1 MKNSI
6 EHIWHFFHSLDS
18 LSYPRHLI
26 QLGILVSD
34 STDRTY
40 LRALELADERQYSRK
55 KQEQYGRISVFR
67 KNFVDEEKVAV
78 TKADNDAPKEGQAVA
93 QDGDDELSNV
103 GKARHSFSF
112 QKYRRSLLARSRS
125 WLLLSALAP
134 EVDHV
139 LWMDVDVVEYEKDL
153 IQTLIGSIERED
165 ADVVAPNCM
174 WKTYDEMG
182 QVLTSCYDMLLTFK
196 IDQILRF
203 EQLV

>member
-18 LSYPRHLI
+18 LNYPRHLI

-34 STDRTY
+34 SKDRTY
-40 LRALELADERQYSRK
+40 ERALELADERQYSRK
-55 KQEQYGRISVFR
+55 KKEQYGRISVFR
-67 KNFVDEEKVAV
+67 KDFVDEEKFIA
-78 TKADNDAPKEGQAVA
+78 TKADAEVPALAVK
-93 QDGDDELSNV
+93 DLEKGSDEMSNV

-134 EVDHV
+134 EVDYV
-139 LWMDVDVVEYEKDL
+139 LWMDVDVVQYENDL
-153 IQTLIGSIERED
+153 LQTLIGWSEKEN

-174 WKTYDEMG
+174 WKSYNEMG
-182 QVLTSCYDMLLTFK
+182 
-196 IDQILRF
+196 
-203 EQLV
+203 

>member
-26 QLGILVSD
+26 QVGVLVSD

-40 LRALELADERQYSRK
+40 ERALELADERQYTRK
-55 KQEQYGRISVFR
+55 EKEHYGRISIFR
-67 KNFVDEEKVAV
+67 KDFVDESKANAAKVDSESPIV
-78 TKADNDAPKEGQAVA
+78 GDAPV
-93 QDGDDELSNV
+93 DEALSNV

-125 WLLLSALAP
+125 WLLMSALAP
-134 EVDHV
+134 EVDYV
-139 LWMDVDVVEYEKDL
+139 MWMDVDVVEYERDL
-153 IQTLIGSIERED
+153 IQTLIGWSEKSN

-174 WKTYDEMG
+174 WKSYNEMG
-182 QVLTSCYDMLLTFK
+182 YVEHPLLLP
-196 IDQILRF
+196 ICH
-203 EQLV
+203 